1 MNKFKALFGAQDMT
15 VGSPL
20 KCLVNFSIPL
30 LIGNLAQLKPGERLD
45 CAKM

>member
-20 KCLVNFSIPL
+20 KCLINFSIPL
-30 LIGNLAQLKPGERLD
+30 LTATWQS
-45 CAKM
+45 AV